1 MVRKSGS
8 NVVKEGLDKG
18 AIFYQGTEALEK
30 EKTVKKKLLVVAAPL
45 VVIGIAVLIGV
56 LRTPNSSASAEK
68 VLRMHCETTLPLG
81 LYRLLNILSSKGQKA
96 GLGLDL
102 VEGTP
107 RDKLVQRWT
116 FDLSEEE
123 VFEADL
129 GPPQH
134 SAEKEE
140 LIIYER
146 HEDGVLIAAHASLAN
161 WMIEY
166 TSGEKSSPAL
176 HRFAYDLPY
185 KGGMRAQAGQR
196 WNLVILLWHG
206 RTEVAFPN
214 TTCEK
219 ARP

>member
-1 MVRKSGS
+1 M
-8 NVVKEGLDKG
+8 
-18 AIFYQGTEALEK
+18 
-30 EKTVKKKLLVVAAPL
+30 KKKLFVVAAPL
-45 VVIGIAVLIGV
+45 VVIGVAVLIGV
-56 LRTPNSSASAEK
+56 LRTPNPNTDAEK
-68 VLRMHCETTLPLG
+68 GLRMHCEITSPLG
-81 LYRLLNILSSKGQKA
+81 LYRLLNILSSKGRRA

-116 FDLSEEE
+116 FDLSKEE

-134 SAEKEE
+134 AAEQEE

-146 HEDGVLIAAHASLAN
+146 HEGDALIVAHVSLADWVLVRTN
-161 WMIEY
+161 
-166 TSGEKSSPAL
+166 GGKDSPAP

-185 KGGMRAQAGQR
+185 KDGMRAEAGQR

-219 ARP
+219 ARL